1 MPIFRRQTLSHPSPI
16 AGAPNEQA
24 TRPQLPV
31 SPPSSNSAVAPWEE
45 ESATPSN
52 FSTLS
57 EQRNLHQQNNGTSSG
72 SAPSLA
78 SSDKLGPTSLSSPP
92 TTSRTLAPLG
102 GVIHSVAPTVM
113 EPGSI
118 TPFASEALRKTSTS
132 ADNRRTSGGGG
143 ESSTTS
149 PSKSTR
155 SPSQKSV
162 RKFSSPPTSPR
173 QMASPTLIGGERKKY
188 VPRTRNGSSSA
199 RMESSE
205 EAAKRRAQIRAME
218 KEKGKEEPEP
228 EDEDSDI
235 DFDQELQPIAPNRDQ
250 RRRVSPLAKRLGEE
264 PPFMLPHPSRN
275 DNTSQTYPGVVIG
288 SFAGGGDPTEAL
300 GFGSGMAWDG
310 PMEDILDPSAP
321 RAEGKKPRGSAGGQA
336 EANIAPW
343 LMDDEPQRKSPVQPS
358 TPTPPGLEDGPPGRG
373 AAATLREKDAQRKSS
388 MQVLNHFASVPS
400 LPKIR
405 RQGTVDPIAEA
416 ATNPRTG
423 SQISV
428 VNIGVPTGS
437 SSSAGSIR
445 DGSRQSRNGSGDSLQ
460 TLSASQQR
468 PPKGSPSADSHQPL
482 PAQGLAKQNSIGPR
496 VGRFGS
502 TASQISGVGSSGSE
516 RKKGF
521 LGGLLKRKTGASV
534 SLNPLVND
542 FGATEPNRGSAS
554 GSASSRISSSA
565 SMGSL
570 NPRSPTSAQT
580 PTDRIASD
588 SFGRAFR
595 HGSQYVSEGAISPL
609 QEISETP
616 FHLDMNLDDMEGIV
630 DPSKANVQPPGP
642 GPTLPNRSDTGETV
656 SSGPSESTTGS
667 MFLQDALQHTSSYAT
682 SISAGGSNGSTGSGP
697 NSPGQQQAGR
707 AVISQAERQSGNP
720 FVRSNPFQTSGGSAG
735 SLDIK
740 PYTPP
745 SPHSLLP
752 KHHLPSTTMPRRPS
766 HLRNVKTG
774 STDSDNS
781 EGLDGGSLQPIAP
794 AWASNVNPSQ
804 TTMFNDPFSASSK
817 VRSQGPD
824 TDARFPS
831 RAGAPTLSKTGSEE
845 ASDTRS
851 SAGTGTGPMGTVSG
865 SISDPVPGMASGS
878 NAGSLAPPSAWAAPE
893 SWGVEGDEDDPEET
907 DTSEEDDQDWVAE
920 DDKSGVSKG
929 GPFPKSPTSTPIDA
943 SPSGQRKAPPPFGFK
958 SASNGVPKSAR
969 GSSGTRPGTANTRRG
984 KTSNGRPSTSNR
996 PGTGGR
1002 PGTSGSAHTTAV
1014 PQWMRIYRADGSYSL
1029 LNVPI
1034 HTTTAEVINI
1044 LSGANEAPAGK
1055 KIMTSMKLYLRER
1068 GQDRMLL
1075 PSEKPA
1081 AIQHRRLLQAGYT
1094 DAEHIED
1101 LGKDDLAILCRFIYQ
1116 TPVLPIMDPEE
1127 ESSYDSFEFIDVG
1140 GRDLQTIPIFLHLH
1154 AHNIII
1160 LNVSRN
1166 PMTDIPLDFIQACT
1180 TLKELRMQN
1189 MALKRVPMSIRAS
1202 KSLARLDVSCN
1213 RIADLESVPLHE
1225 VETLVSLKVQNN
1237 KLISIPSYF
1246 AQMKALKYLNI
1257 SNNKFETFP
1266 TVVCEMS
1273 NLVDLDVSFNN
1284 ITELPSEM
1292 SDLKSLEKLA
1302 LFSNELKQFPD
1313 SFSTLANLKQLDV
1326 RRNKIT
1332 DLTVVYALP
1341 SLQDLQADYN
1351 NIVTLDAQIGGN
1363 VRQFSVPHNS
1373 VTRFTLAPLPNMA
1386 MVTYLLTNLDL
1397 SHGKIST
1404 LADEAFSGLV
1414 NLVHLNLNFNNFTR
1428 LPPTLE
1434 RLTNLETFS
1443 CTDNMLN
1450 SIPKGFGK
1458 LQKLRE
1464 INLHNNN
1471 LKGLSEDLWLCAS
1484 LEIFNAS
1491 SNLLEGFEPP
1501 PEDALETISSEPQRK
1516 SSTSSI
1522 ASFGESYS
1530 VPAGNSTKKLYLGD
1544 NRLTED
1550 IFHYVAMMPD
1560 IRVLNLSFNEIYEIP
1575 PYTIGKCDKL
1585 EALYLSGNKLTS
1597 LPSEDLEKLV
1607 NLKTLHLNGNKLQT
1621 LPSELGAIKTLQHL
1635 DVGSNVLK
1643 YNIANWPYDWNWN
1656 WNTALRYLNLSG
1668 NKRLEIKPTSAQ
1680 DMSHASS
1687 FRKELSDFTALTQLR
1702 VLGLMDVT
1710 LRIPSLP
1717 DESDEKRVRTSFSDI
1732 NKMAYGISDMLGSL
1746 DHLAMFDMVV
1756 PNFRGKDNECLFG
1769 MFGRSAAVMQ
1779 AGKIPKHLQG
1789 IFAETLASHLDKL
1802 QPGEDAG
1809 QALRRT
1815 FLWTNRK
1822 TFEHFVT
1829 NTNRTKERKGSAT
1842 SFDSID
1848 DMFRNWAPSIGSVF
1862 RTGASGAVVYLVD
1875 KTLHVG
1881 NVGDTLVVLSRKGE
1895 AELLSKKHDPT
1906 DREETARIRKAE
1918 AWVSTKGFVNDD
1930 KDIDISR
1937 AFGYW
1942 HECLAVNAD
1951 PEIRTRP
1958 LQESD
1963 EFVIIGNQALWKC
1976 CSYQTA
1982 VDIART
1988 ERDDPMM
1995 AAQKLRDF
2003 AICYGAEGSV
2013 MVMVVN
2019 ISDLFVGR
2027 GGQRPRAGP
2036 GSGQPATAD
2045 TAVDGEGYYGATAK
2059 RMPVRRRY
2067 EEVGDRT
2074 LNRLQQEIEPP
2085 IGQVA
2090 IVFTD
2095 IVNSTH
2101 LWETNPGMPT
2111 AIKMHHSFM
2120 RRQLRLDGG
2129 YEVKTE
2135 GDSFMVSFQSVTA
2148 ALLWCFN
2155 CQIGLLT
2162 QEWPRELLEAHDG
2175 KVVYDSNGTIVAR
2188 GLRVRMGVHWGAPE
2202 CERDPITRRMDY
2214 YGPMVNRA
2222 ARINASADGGQL
2234 MASQDVINE
2243 IAAVREYLETSDEDA
2258 VNELQGDMKREINE
2272 LRRIGLFVKDMGER
2286 KLKGLEV
2293 PEKLHLLYPKTLS
2306 GRAEISNDLRAEVEV
2321 NDARKL
2327 AEEERVIDIEKV
2339 RQLANITLRL
2349 EAICSMKPDNVTSM
2363 GTGSPPTSP
2372 TSAHSFQ
2379 KEVSSAVVRGKTKLG
2394 TPPIHLGP
2402 TIRQDMS
2409 DEELTVIIESLTGR
2423 VENAMSTLYI
2433 KHLGGFGSVL
2443 AALEQATKIDQ
2454 KLLVHAMALMNGA
2467 FGGQ

>member
-1 MPIFRRQTLSHPSPI
+1 MAIFRRSPSTSATTLTSPEF
-16 AGAPNEQA
+16 GQSNVVDQGNGNY
-24 TRPQLPV
+24 
-31 SPPSSNSAVAPWEE
+31 PSS
-45 ESATPSN
+45 TT
-52 FSTLS
+52 F
-57 EQRNLHQQNNGTSSG
+57 TSS
-72 SAPSLA
+72 AQHV
-78 SSDKLGPTSLSSPP
+78 PTHFPHPHSPANFGTNSSPEKS
-92 TTSRTLAPLG
+92 TRSLAPLG
-102 GVIHSVAPTVM
+102 GATHHVASDM
-113 EPGSI
+113 NAEPI
-118 TPFASEALRKTSTS
+118 TPSTSEALRRSSTEAKMTSDRQSSGGEQLSPASTST
-132 ADNRRTSGGGG
+132 RT
-143 ESSTTS
+143 
-149 PSKSTR
+149 PPHSTR
-155 SPSQKSV
+155 KV
-162 RKFSSPPTSPR
+162 SSPPTSPR
-173 QMASPTLIGGERKKY
+173 QPASPGLPGERKKHT
-188 VPRTRNGSSSA
+188 PRTRNGSSSA
-199 RMESSE
+199 RMESPE
-205 EAAKRRAQIRAME
+205 EAEKRRAKIRAME
-218 KEKGKEEPEP
+218 KDK
-228 EDEDSDI
+228 DV
-235 DFDQELQPIAPNRDQ
+235 DFDPDLQLSPARNQ
-250 RRRVSPLAKRLGEE
+250 NRRVSPLAKRLGEE

-275 DNTSQTYPGVVIG
+275 DTTSQTYPGVVIG
-288 SFAGGGDPTEAL
+288 SFASGGGNTTEAL
-300 GFGSGMAWDG
+300 GFEGGMGWEGTMD
-310 PMEDILDPSAP
+310 DILDPSAS
-321 RAEGKKPRGSAGGQA
+321 RADDKKTRETAGGQA

-343 LMDDEPQRKSPVQPS
+343 LMDDQPKRTSPVQAS
-358 TPTPPGLEDGPPGRG
+358 TPTPPLNEDRPPSRG
-373 AAATLREKDAQRKSS
+373 AAATLREKEGQRKSS
-388 MQVLNHFASVPS
+388 MQVLNHFASVPT

-405 RQGTVDPIAEA
+405 RQGTIDTMVDTGPGSRSGSRPYNSG
-416 ATNPRTG
+416 ATTA
-423 SQISV
+423 SA
-428 VNIGVPTGS
+428 S
-437 SSSAGSIR
+437 SSSSIR

-460 TLSASQQR
+460 TLSASQQKSSR
-468 PPKGSPSADSHQPL
+468 TTGESPGAENPKAL
-482 PAQGLAKQNSIGPR
+482 PVSGLSSKQGNIGPR

-502 TASQISGVGSSGSE
+502 TTSQVSGGGSTSSE
-516 RKKGF
+516 KKKGF
-521 LGGLLKRKTGASV
+521 LGGLLKRKTGPSI
-534 SLNPLVND
+534 SLNPLMSD
-542 FGATEPNRGSAS
+542 FGPSESHRGSGS
-554 GSASSRISSSA
+554 GSASSRISSST
-565 SMGSL
+565 SMGSF
-570 NPRSPTSAQT
+570 NQRSPPSNAH
-580 PTDRIASD
+580 PTDRAASD
-588 SFGRAFR
+588 SCGRAFR

-609 QEISETP
+609 HEISETP

-630 DPSKANVQPPGP
+630 DPTKANVQPSGP
-642 GPTLPNRSDTGETV
+642 VPPVRSDTAATT
-656 SSGPSESTTGS
+656 SSGPSESTSGS
-667 MFLQDALQHTSSYAT
+667 MFLQDALQETSSFAT
-682 SISAGGSNGSTGSGP
+682 SVSQGGSTGSLGSGGTNTSNQP
-697 NSPGQQQAGR
+697 TGR
-707 AVISQAERQSGNP
+707 AVISEAERQSGNP
-720 FVRSNPFQTSGGSAG
+720 FVRSNPFQSGGSAG
-735 SLDIK
+735 SLDVK
-740 PYTPP
+740 SFTPP
-745 SPHSLLP
+745 SPHTLSP
-752 KHHLPSTTMPRRPS
+752 KHHLPPTTQPRRPS
-766 HLRNVKTG
+766 QLRNVKTG
-774 STDSDNS
+774 STDSENS
-781 EGLDGGSLQPIAP
+781 EGQDANSLQPIAP
-794 AWASNVNPSQ
+794 AWASSTTPRQ
-804 TTMFNDPFSASSK
+804 TTVFNDPFNPASTIK
-817 VRSQGPD
+817 YQGPS
-824 TDARFPS
+824 REMPSPS
-831 RAGAPTLSKTGSEE
+831 RAAPPRLTKTDSGE
-845 ASDTRS
+845 ASDHRS
-851 SAGTGTGPMGTVSG
+851 SAGTSSGLNDIVSG
-865 SISDPVPGMASGS
+865 SVSGPVPGVASGS
-878 NAGSLAPPSAWAAPE
+878 NSGSLAPPAAWAAPE
-893 SWGVEGDEDDPEET
+893 SWGVEGDDELPEES
-907 DTSEEDDQDWVAE
+907 DTSEEDDPNWVAE
-920 DDKSGVSKG
+920 DDDVSGMKPDNGARPS
-929 GPFPKSPTSTPIDA
+929 STQVEA
-943 SPSGQRKAPPPFGFK
+943 SPSGQKRAAPPFGFK
-958 SASNGVPKSAR
+958 PAQNSVPKSAR
-969 GSSGTRPGTANTRRG
+969 GSAGARPGTSGTKRG
-984 KTSNGRPSTSNR
+984 KSSSGRPSTSHR

-1002 PGTSGSAHTTAV
+1002 PGTSGSAHISTP
-1014 PQWMRIYRADGSYSL
+1014 PQWMRIYRVDGSYSL
-1029 LNVPI
+1029 LVVPI
-1034 HTTTAEVINI
+1034 NTTTAEVISI
-1044 LSGANEAPAGK
+1044 LSGANEAQPGK
-1055 KIMTSMKLYLRER
+1055 KITTSMRLYLRER

-1075 PSEKPA
+1075 PSERPA
-1081 AIQHRRLLQAGYT
+1081 SIQHRRLVQAGFT

-1202 KSLARLDVSCN
+1202 NSLARLDVSCN

-1246 AQMKALKYLNI
+1246 AQMKSLKYLNI

-1266 TVVCEMS
+1266 TIVCEMS

-1302 LFSNELKQFPD
+1302 LFSNELTKFPD

-1332 DLTVVYALP
+1332 DLTAVYALP
-1341 SLQDLQADYN
+1341 NLQDLQADNN
-1351 NIVTLDAQIGGN
+1351 NIVTLDAQIGAN

-1404 LADEAFSGLV
+1404 LADEAFSGLI
-1414 NLVHLNLNFNNFTR
+1414 NLVHLNLNFNQFTR
-1428 LPPTLE
+1428 LPPTLD

-1450 SIPKGFGK
+1450 FIPKGFGK
-1458 LQKLRE
+1458 MQKLRE

-1471 LKGLSEDLWLCAS
+1471 LKGLASDLWACAS
-1484 LEIFNAS
+1484 LELFNAS

-1501 PEDALETISSEPQRK
+1501 PEDYDEYVGSEPPRK
-1516 SSTSSI
+1516 SSI
-1522 ASFGESYS
+1522 ASQTSSHNDDGPP
-1530 VPAGNSTKKLYLGD
+1530 PAGLSTKKLYLGD
-1544 NRLTED
+1544 NRLTD
-1550 IFHYVAMMPD
+1550 DMFHWVAMMPN
-1560 IRVLNLSFNEIYEIP
+1560 IKVLNLSFNEIYEIP

-1717 DESDEKRVRTSFSDI
+1717 DESDEKRVRTSFSDV
-1732 NKMAYGISDMLGSL
+1732 NNMAYGISDMLGSIE
-1746 DHLAMFDMVV
+1746 HLNMFDLVV
-1756 PNFRGKDNECLFG
+1756 PNFRGKDNECIFG
-1769 MFGRSAAVMQ
+1769 MFGRSASGMQ
-1779 AGKIPKHLQG
+1779 AGKIPKHLQE
-1789 IFAETLASHLDKL
+1789 IFAETLASHLEKL
-1802 QPGEDAG
+1802 QEGEDAS

-1815 FLWTNRK
+1815 FLWANRT
-1822 TFEHFVT
+1822 TFDHFVGAT
-1829 NTNRTKERKGSAT
+1829 ARIKERKGSAT
-1842 SFDSID
+1842 SFASID
-1848 DMFRNWAPSIGSVF
+1848 DMFRNWAPSVGSVF

-1918 AWVSTKGFVNDD
+1918 AWVSTKGYVNDD

-2019 ISDLFVGR
+2019 ISDLFFGR
-2027 GGQRPRAGP
+2027 RGQRPRGIG
-2036 GSGQPATAD
+2036 GSGPQATAD
-2045 TAVDGEGYYGATAK
+2045 AAVDGDGFYGAAAK
-2059 RMPVRRRY
+2059 RPAGRRRY

-2085 IGQVA
+2085 TGQVA

-2155 CQIGLLT
+2155 CQIGLLS
-2162 QEWPRELLEAHDG
+2162 QEWPRELLDAHDG
-2175 KVVYDSNGTIVAR
+2175 KIVYDSNGGIVAR

-2243 IAAVREYLETSDEDA
+2243 IGSVREYLETSDEDA
-2258 VNELQGDMKREINE
+2258 VNELQGDMKREMNE

-2306 GRAEISNDLRAEVEV
+2306 GRAEISNELRAEVEV

-2327 AEEERVIDIEKV
+2327 AEEQRVIDIEKV
-2339 RQLANITLRL
+2339 RQLANIALRL
-2349 EAICSMKPDNVTSM
+2349 EAICSIKADSS
-2363 GTGSPPTSP
+2363 SPPTSP

-2379 KEVSSAVVRGKTKLG
+2379 RDVSTAVVRGGGSGKTTLG
-2394 TPPIHLGP
+2394 IPPSHLGP
-2402 TIRQDMS
+2402 SIREDMS
-2409 DEELTVIIESLTGR
+2409 DEELTVVIESLTGR

-2443 AALEQATKIDQ
+2443 AALEQATRIDQ

-2467 FGGQ
+2467 FGG